1 MPHSCLTQ
9 SLKQTEKHHSLLLQA
24 LPKPLN
30 LHMSPRDSKRLKLPR
45 LQYKNIKM
53 QLYAIL
59 LASEFQTL
67 RNAKLVLHKACVI
80 QNAQFCT
87 KTFAVDSLSHATYS
101 SAQCIAQYCTTVHQ
115 PKVIGQFTS
124 KNTNSSARRCRK
136 SHLKLKVPVLTLHQ
150 ALWKAV
156 KHTSVVARV
165 NPPYF
170 RP

>member
-1 MPHSCLTQ
+1 MPHSCLTR
-9 SLKQTEKHHSLLLQA
+9 LKQTEKHHSLLLQA

-101 SAQCIAQYCTTVHQ
+101 FCTMHCTVESLPACRLRNESRSGPNTLIIIISLKNALFYRFFMHR
-115 PKVIGQFTS
+115 PRLFRKV
-124 KNTNSSARRCRK
+124 KCNSNRTES
-136 SHLKLKVPVLTLHQ
+136 
-150 ALWKAV
+150 
-156 KHTSVVARV
+156 
-165 NPPYF
+165 Y
-170 RP
+170 